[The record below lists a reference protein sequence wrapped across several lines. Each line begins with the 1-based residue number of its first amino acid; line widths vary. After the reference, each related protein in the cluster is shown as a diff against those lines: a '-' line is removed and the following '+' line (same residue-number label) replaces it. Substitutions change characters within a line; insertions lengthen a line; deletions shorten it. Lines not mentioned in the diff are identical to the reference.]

1 MLNYWNY
8 PYFSKRLEILK
19 FFIFIIIIIMPVTLK
34 DVQNRIN
41 RVMNLILKKI
51 SDDIKKRE
59 KRIPTEEEV
68 IKIYEKRRAEHEK
81 YVAKLAKKQATVT

>member
-1 MLNYWNY
+1 M
-8 PYFSKRLEILK
+8 S
-19 FFIFIIIIIMPVTLK
+19 VTLE
-34 DVQNRIN
+34 DVKNRIN
-41 RVMNLILKKI
+41 RVKELILKKI

-81 YVAKLAKKQATVT
+81 YVKQLVKRKGARNNNVPSDKKSKSK